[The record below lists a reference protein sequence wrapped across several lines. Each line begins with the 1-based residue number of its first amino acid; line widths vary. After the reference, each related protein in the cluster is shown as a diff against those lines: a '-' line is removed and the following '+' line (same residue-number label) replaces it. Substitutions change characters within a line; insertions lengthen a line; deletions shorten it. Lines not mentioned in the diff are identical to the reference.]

1 MYRVGLAGDSGEA
14 WADLL
19 LRTEVVW
26 VCSAVNPGIKNQ
38 CIVLASQGTLGRR
51 GLICCC
57 CALRSFGFAV
67 L

>member
-26 VCSAVNPGIKNQ
+26 VNEGQESGLPYD
-38 CIVLASQGTLGRR
+38 IVLR
-51 GLICCC
+51 
-57 CALRSFGFAV
+57 
-67 L
+67 